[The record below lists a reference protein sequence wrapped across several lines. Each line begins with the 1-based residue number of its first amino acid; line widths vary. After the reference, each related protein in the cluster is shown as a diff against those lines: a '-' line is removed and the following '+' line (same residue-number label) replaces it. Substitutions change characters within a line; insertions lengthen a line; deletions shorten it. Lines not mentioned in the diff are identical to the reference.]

1 MKVRWTGERDEGG
14 EVVEAQSICLG
25 EQEGASGLPFTA
37 TAKEATALL
46 QPMGVLA
53 LLQVVRVP
61 AHLQAV
67 AVLAHRLTMEVVEH
81 THMLFLRTARR
92 STMSMVTKSTVV
104 KYNTSVNKVC
114 FADFTRVTG

>member
-67 AVLAHRLTMEVVEH
+67 AVLAHRLTMEVIEH
-81 THMLFLRTARR
+81 TQLLFFRTAR
-92 STMSMVTKSTVV
+92 STMSMVAKSTVV